1 MVMTVAG
8 PPLTKFAG
16 HAQPQHTI
24 AGPGSNAL
32 QMIPGNDVTTWLVS
46 PGVVDC
52 AILTIVLGTT
62 RPGGAVFGGHRP
74 GGAQATA
81 RGVIRAMAHFNP
93 FSGPR
98 APALTELF
106 NACLAGQTGT
116 VNDLTVEISFN
127 AGARRPY
134 TSQLATAVGQ
144 AVPALVSLTTHG
156 YGVASP
162 VGQATNPVTIYLS
175 PAGRLSASQQ

>member
-1 MVMTVAG
+1 MVMIVAG
-8 PPLTKFAG
+8 PPLTQFAG
-16 HAQPQHTI
+16 HAHPQLAI
-24 AGPGSNAL
+24 SGPGSNAY
-32 QMIPGNDVTTWLVS
+32 QMFPANDVTTWLVS
-46 PGVVDC
+46 PGVYDC
-52 AILTIVLGTT
+52 AILTIALATT
-62 RPGGAVFGGHRP
+62 RPGGAIIGGRRP
-74 GGAQATA
+74 GGGQAVAQ
-81 RGVIRAMAHFNP
+81 GVIRAMAHFNP

-144 AVPALVSLTTHG
+144 AVPALVSLTSHG